1 MHDHQGQFGK
11 CFRTSVLVSIVLVV
25 TTSTSFSE
33 EPKLPCIF
41 TAKSYEEANAA
52 EIKSARRPVSVSAA
66 ADDKNRIVEAV
77 KKISIDVKDA
87 QAYIEVVRA
96 DSKASS
102 DQIASA
108 LDCQGKLARFLVGQQ
123 TASSSSSTR
132 AMTKFNA
139 TIAQET
145 QIATVHISRAL
156 TPVALVGDK
165 DVQQKAKDK
174 NTEQRKLLD
183 PYVNSHLYNDLGFD
197 ISTSV

>member
-1 MHDHQGQFGK
+1 MLSNVGAGIDSAGGYDQYEFFGGAEI
-11 CFRTSVLVSIVLVV
+11 TMY
-25 TTSTSFSE
+25 
-33 EPKLPCIF
+33 F

-132 AMTKFNA
+132 AMTKFKRNHCA
-139 TIAQET
+139 RDADRNRPHRSSANTGC
-145 QIATVHISRAL
+145 SRRRQGC
-156 TPVALVGDK
+156 P
-165 DVQQKAKDK
+165 AKG
-174 NTEQRKLLD
+174 ER
-183 PYVNSHLYNDLGFD
+183 
-197 ISTSV
+197 